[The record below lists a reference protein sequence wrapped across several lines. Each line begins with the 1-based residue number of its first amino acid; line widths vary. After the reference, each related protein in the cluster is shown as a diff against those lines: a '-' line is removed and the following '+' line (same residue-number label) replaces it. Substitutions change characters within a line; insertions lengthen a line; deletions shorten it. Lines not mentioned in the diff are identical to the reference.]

1 MAAPTYHLWESGC
14 QMNAADALRAA
25 ALLERA
31 GYVATDD
38 GDHADFVL
46 LSTCVIRQQ
55 AEDKFLRRM
64 EQLAGQV
71 RHRRLAVAVMGC
83 FVGFSASQRAAA
95 AERFPF
101 VAVWMPPS
109 DLSPLASY
117 LAGRGL
123 LPEGGTA
130 PGPLPS
136 SREGSAVTAHVPV
149 VLGCSHACTYC
160 IVPYRR
166 GPERSRDA
174 AEILSEVRSLAARGV
189 KEVTLL
195 GQIVD
200 RYGLDREGSIR
211 LPELLRRVAAV
222 EGLARVRFLTSH
234 PNWMGDEL
242 IDTVATTP
250 KLCPAFE
257 VPVQSGSDAVLE
269 RMRRGYR
276 ADDFRALVGRIRSR
290 IPDASVSTDVIVGFC
305 GETEK
310 DFADTMQLMRDTQV
324 DMIRIATYSPR
335 PLTWSARHL
344 ADDVPPEE
352 KERRR
357 VALDALLREMLTKK
371 HAALAGTTGEIL
383 VESIEQ
389 TEGRRHGRRRGR
401 FPDGLL
407 VFAEN
412 SGAQPGDIVPVR
424 ITVPGPYASIAEAT
438 EGRK

>member
-71 RHRRLAVAVMGC
+71 RHRRLTVAVMGC

-95 AERFPF
+95 AARFPF

-109 DLSPLASY
+109 DLAPLAAF
-117 LAGRGL
+117 LAGKGL
-123 LPEGGTA
+123 LSGADAANAGV
-130 PGPLPS
+130 LPP
-136 SREGSAVTAHVPV
+136 SREKSAATAHVPV

-174 AEILSEVRSLAARGV
+174 DEILNEVRSLAARGV
-189 KEVTLL
+189 REVTLL

-200 RYGLDREGSIR
+200 RYGLDREGSI
-211 LPELLRRVAAV
+211 LFPELLRRVAAV
-222 EGLARVRFLTSH
+222 EGLRRVRFLTSH
-234 PNWMGDEL
+234 PNWMTDEL
-242 IDTVATTP
+242 IEVVATSE
-250 KLCPAFE
+250 KICPAFE

-276 ADDFRALVGRIRSR
+276 ADDFRALVSRIRSR
-290 IPDASVSTDVIVGFC
+290 IPNASISTDIIVGFC

-310 DFADTMQLMRDTQV
+310 DFEGTMRLMRDTQV
-324 DMIRIATYSPR
+324 DMIRIAKYSPR
-335 PLTWSARHL
+335 PLTYSARHL

-357 VALDALLREMLTKK
+357 VALDALLREMLTAK

-383 VESIEQ
+383 VESIEE

-412 SGAQPGDIVPVR
+412 SGAQPGDVIPVR
-424 ITVPGPYASIAEAT
+424 ITVPGPYASIAEAI
-438 EGRK
+438 

>member
-1 MAAPTYHLWESGC
+1 VAAKTYHLWESGC

-64 EQLAGQV
+64 EQLAGQA
-71 RHRRLAVAVMGC
+71 RHRKLEVAVMGC
-83 FVGFSASQRAAA
+83 FVGFSAGRRAAA
-95 AERFPF
+95 AARFPF
-101 VAVWMPPS
+101 VRAWMPPS
-109 DLSPLASY
+109 DLKPLAEY
-117 LAGRGL
+117 LARKGL
-123 LPEGGTA
+123 LFPADAADAGV
-130 PGPLPS
+130 LPA
-136 SREGSAVTAHVPV
+136 SRGETAVTALLPV

-160 IVPYRR
+160 VVPYRR

-174 AEILSEVRSLAARGV
+174 GEILSEVRALASRGV

-200 RYGLDREGSIR
+200 RYGLDRAGSPR

-234 PNWMGDEL
+234 PNWMDDEL
-242 IDTVATTP
+242 IATVAGTE
-250 KLCPAFE
+250 KICPAFE
-257 VPVQSGSDAVLE
+257 VPVQSGSDEVLS

-276 ADDFRALVGRIRSR
+276 ADDFRALVSRIRER
-290 IPDASVSTDVIVGFC
+290 VPHASISTDIIVGFC

-310 DFADTMQLMRDTQV
+310 DFEETMRLMHDTRP
-324 DMIRIATYSPR
+324 DMIRIAKYSPR
-335 PLTWSARHL
+335 PQTYSARHL
-344 ADDVPPEE
+344 PDDVPPEE

-357 VALDALLREMLTKK
+357 VALDALLREMLVEK
-371 HAALAGTTGEIL
+371 HAPLAGRTGEIL
-383 VESIEQ
+383 VESVE
-389 TEGRRHGRRRGR
+389 ESPGRRNGRRRGR

-407 VFAEN
+407 VFAEH
-412 SGAQPGDIVPVR
+412 SDATPGDIVPVR
-424 ITVPGPYASIAEAT
+424 ITEPGPYASIAEAL
-438 EGRK
+438 